1 MIGALFAQAVVAP
14 CLWVC
19 ASVAAG
25 PVDVYRTG
33 PDYCPHDRA
42 MASPTLTEAQAIERA
57 RALLPREFCGPDAFV
72 TGCDAEPEQAYGAWR
87 IFVHQ
92 YKLVGSRK
100 ERGGLTH
107 SYVILDRVGN
117 CLANIPGTE
126 LGARN

>member
-1 MIGALFAQAVVAP
+1 MIARPLAQAVIAP
-14 CLWVC
+14 WMWVC

-33 PDYCPHDRA
+33 LDYCPHDRA
-42 MASPTLTEAQAIERA
+42 TGSPTLSEAQAVERA
-57 RALLPREFCGPDAFV
+57 RALLPREFCDPGAFV
-72 TGCDAEPEQAYGAWR
+72 TGCDAEAEQAYGAWR

-92 YKLVGSRK
+92 YKRVGSRK